1 MAREDDA
8 TERQSKVAPFGL
20 VCKKLSRRRDHTVLP
35 LVREGG
41 GKDARYYTALLLPI
55 ALSLLVQLQL
65 LLLVPPATARK
76 HTTTA
81 SAAAAVMLR
90 AVASSTLR
98 CRYHHY

>member
-41 GKDARYYTALLLPI
+41 GKDAR
-55 ALSLLVQLQL
+55 
-65 LLLVPPATARK
+65 
-76 HTTTA
+76 
-81 SAAAAVMLR
+81 
-90 AVASSTLR
+90 
-98 CRYHHY
+98 